1 MTWTDRE
8 GPLHRS
14 ILAHLR
20 RLFPAAVIHHSP
32 NGSSLKGPEVAR
44 QIAKAKSLGMV
55 KGFPDLVVFHEGEAL
70 FFEVKAEGGK
80 TQPEQNEVLAQLK
93 AQGFRAA
100 VVRSLQ
106 DVDECLDHWQI
117 EPWQSIGCVSA
128 RLLNET
134 ARKRGNAAGPDH
146 NPEIG
151 ETGMAL
157 THAITGKAGEQ

>member
-32 NGSSLKGPEVAR
+32 NGSSLRGPEVAR

-55 KGFPDLVVFHEGEAL
+55 KGFPDLVVFHDGEAL
-70 FFEVKAEGGK
+70 FFEVKAEGGR
-80 TQPEQNEVLAQLK
+80 TQPEQDEVLAQLQ

-100 VVRSLQ
+100 VVRSQQ
-106 DVDECLDHWQI
+106 DVDEALAHWQI
-117 EPWQSIGCVSA
+117 DTWQPIGCITA
-128 RLLNET
+128 RLVNEM
-134 ARKRGNAAGPDH
+134 ARKRGNASGPDH
-146 NPEIG
+146 NPNSHER
-151 ETGMAL
+151 ERL
-157 THAITGKAGEQ
+157 